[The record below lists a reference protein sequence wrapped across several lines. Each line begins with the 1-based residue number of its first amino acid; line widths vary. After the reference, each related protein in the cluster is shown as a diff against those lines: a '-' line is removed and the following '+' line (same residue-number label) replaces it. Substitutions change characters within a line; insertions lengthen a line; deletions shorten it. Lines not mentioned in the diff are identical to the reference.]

1 VELDVDDVVLE
12 VVDDVDDVVEDV
24 VVDVL
29 ELVVDVEEVVV
40 DVDVVDE
47 ELVEVVVV
55 PLGVGSPAWLT
66 TKGRPA
72 ITSVAVRGC
81 PGFGAMVRFIDAGP
95 DPAVGWTVIQ
105 LTKF

>member
-29 ELVVDVEEVVV
+29 ELVVDVE
-40 DVDVVDE
+40 VVDE
-47 ELVEVVVV
+47 ELVEVVVGT
-55 PLGVGSPAWLT
+55 LGVGSPAWLT